1 MVARSDPDSGGG
13 VTPYDRMAFSA
24 DEVSRWLARGEHT
37 QLLQTLFGPDAHAE
51 LVPLA
56 VAAEAASARQRRSRG
71 RTPSPRV
78 WILPGIMGSLLGLP
92 RDAGSPPDI
101 LWLDALDI
109 ILGRLTRLRTDSA
122 PQAQP
127 MGVLLPTY
135 LRLSLRLTAAGFAPK
150 FFDYDWRRDLCEV
163 GRDFAAALRADG
175 RAASIV
181 AHSMGGIVA
190 RSALTHAS
198 LPDIGRVLLL
208 GTPNFGSFASVQAL
222 RGTYSVVRKLALLD
236 LRHDAEQ
243 LASGVFSTFPSLY
256 HLLPFGRAAEGVDFH
271 LAANWPAN
279 GPRPEPARLLAA
291 QNIEQS
297 LTPADSRFIVIAGI
311 GERTV
316 HGAQLDPARDQFS
329 YSISRL
335 GDGTVPLVSAE
346 LPGAPRYL
354 TQVSH
359 SDLPRSAAIAEAVID
374 LLRTGSTTRLGSELP
389 TAQRWHAHVNDD
401 ELRAATRGKIDWHE
415 MTAEQRRHFL
425 ERLNDMG
432 DAALHRDDARAQGG
446 TKSDATATRSA
457 PKVAIVTGDI
467 AEGETSAI
475 AAAILQDVRPAGAVA
490 ALDARL
496 GGVIAEFRWRRIL
509 SGEAGR
515 VAYVPARERLGGTQA
530 VLLAGLGPF
539 DRLGA
544 SAIEFAAE
552 NVARMCRRAGFASL
566 STVIWGAGAG
576 LPPREAFEAQLR
588 GLLRGPAPSQIVF
601 RVRDV
606 ATRDLL
612 RTAAA
617 RLLADFSGQ
626 DSVVEEVAPQ
636 IEPER
641 SPRVVPLRR
650 TARTAYLLVN
660 RESVRDD
667 AETWRLALLTAGT
680 PAAIVAESQVVSRR
694 ALLRLLGRLEAER
707 FGLTELKRFGTD
719 LAELVLHPQLHE
731 LLGRMKDTEL
741 VVVHDAETSR
751 VPWETLHFGSRSPA
765 IDKGMSRRY
774 AASDLSLARF
784 SEQRRELRELA
795 VLLIGNPTDDL
806 PGAELE
812 RERIEGLLR
821 GRAGIRLEVVAGR
834 AASRA
839 RVLGEFQSG
848 RFDVV
853 HYAGHAFFD
862 PASPGRSGLVCS
874 DGDLVGEDL
883 ESLSRLPSLF
893 VANACESGRVR
904 LRAARGRRGSGARA
918 AAALAGRVGLAE
930 ALLRGGVANFIGTY
944 WPVGDAA
951 ALAFAEVFYA
961 RLLANDA
968 LGAAVLAARR
978 RVRDLRS
985 PDWADY
991 IHYGD
996 PDFRLKL
1003 DAERDLP

>member
-1 MVARSDPDSGGG
+1 MVARTASDPGGG

-24 DEVSRWLARGEHT
+24 DEVTRWLARGEHP
-37 QLLQTLFGPDAHAE
+37 QLLQTLFGPEAHAE

-56 VAAEAASARQRRSRG
+56 IAAEAAAARQRRSRR
-71 RTPSPRV
+71 RTPPARV
-78 WILPGIMGSLLGLP
+78 WILPGIMGSQLGLP
-92 RDAGSPPDI
+92 RGAGQPPDI

-109 ILGRLTRLRTDSA
+109 ILGRLVRLRTDTA
-122 PQAQP
+122 PPAVS
-127 MGVLLPTY
+127 MGVLLPSY

-150 FFDYDWRRDLCEV
+150 FFDYDWRRDLRDL
-163 GRDFAAALRADG
+163 GRDFATALRADG
-175 RAASIV
+175 RATHIV
-181 AHSMGGIVA
+181 AHSMGGLVA
-190 RSALTHAS
+190 RAALTHGT
-198 LPDIGRVLLL
+198 LPAIERVLLL
-208 GTPNFGSFASVQAL
+208 GTPNFGSYAAVQAL
-222 RGTYSVVRKLALLD
+222 RGSYAVVRKLALLD
-236 LRHDAEQ
+236 LRHDAEE

-271 LAANWPAN
+271 QQASWPAA
-279 GPRPEPARLLAA
+279 GPRPEPARLRAA
-291 QNIEQS
+291 QHLEQA
-297 LTPADSRFIVIAGI
+297 LAPADSRFIVIAGI

-316 HGAQLDPARDQFS
+316 HGAQLDASRDQFS
-329 YSISRL
+329 YAISRL

-354 TQVSH
+354 TQVAH

-374 LLRTGSTTRLGSELP
+374 MLNSGTTTRLGTELP
-389 TAQRWHAHVNDD
+389 TTQRWHAHVTDD

-415 MTAEQRRHFL
+415 MTPEQRRHFL

-432 DAALHRDDARAQGG
+432 DAPLHRDDTRGTAR
-446 TKSDATATRSA
+446 KPEATAPRAA

-475 AAAILQDVRPAGAVA
+475 AAGILQDVRPAGAVA

-496 GGVIAEFRWRRIL
+496 GGVIAEFRWRRML
-509 SGEAGR
+509 SGETGR

-539 DRLGA
+539 DRLA
-544 SAIEFAAE
+544 PSAIEFAAE

-617 RLLADFSGQ
+617 HLLADFTGQ
-626 DSVVEEVAPQ
+626 DSVIEEIPQ
-636 IEPER
+636 TVEPER
-641 SPRVVPLRR
+641 GPRVVPLRA

-660 RESVRDD
+660 CEAVRDD
-667 AETWRLALLTAGT
+667 AETWRLALLTAGS
-680 PAAIVAESQVVSRR
+680 PAAIIAESQPVSRR
-694 ALLRLLGRLEAER
+694 ALMKLLGRLEAER
-707 FGLTELKRFGTD
+707 FGLAELKRFGTD
-719 LAELVLHPQLHE
+719 LAELVLHPKLRE

-741 VVVHDAETSR
+741 IVVHDAATSR
-751 VPWETLHFGSRSPA
+751 VPWETLAFGSRSPA
-765 IDKGMSRRY
+765 IDSGMSRRY
-774 AASDLSLARF
+774 AAGDLSLARF
-784 SEQRRELRELA
+784 SEQRREQRELA
-795 VLLIGNPTDDL
+795 VLLIGNPTGDL

-812 RERIEGLLR
+812 RERVERLLR
-821 GRAGIRLEVVAGR
+821 GRAGIRLEVIAGR

-862 PASPGRSGLVCS
+862 AATPGRSGLVCS
-874 DGDLVGEDL
+874 DGDLTGQDL
-883 ESLSRLPSLF
+883 ESLARLPSLV

-904 LRAARGRRGSGARA
+904 RGATRTRRGSGERA
-918 AAALAGRVGLAE
+918 TEALAGRVGLAE
-930 ALLRGGVANFIGTY
+930 SLLRGGIANFIGTY
-944 WPVGDAA
+944 WPVGDSA

-961 RLLANDA
+961 RLLANDP

-1003 DAERDLP
+1003 DADRNLP

>member
-1 MVARSDPDSGGG
+1 MVAPIAPDPGGG
-13 VTPYDRMAFSA
+13 VTPYDRMAFGA
-24 DEVSRWLARGEHT
+24 DEVSRWLARGEHA
-37 QLLQTLFGPDAHAE
+37 QLLQTLFGPEAHAE

-56 VAAEAASARQRRSRG
+56 VAADAAAARQRRSR
-71 RTPSPRV
+71 RSSAAPRV

-92 RDAGSPPDI
+92 RGTGNPPDI

-109 ILGRLTRLRTDSA
+109 ILGRLTRLRTDGT
-122 PQAQP
+122 PQVQP

-150 FFDYDWRRDLCEV
+150 FFDYDWRRDLCDV

-175 RAASIV
+175 REASIV

-190 RSALTHAS
+190 RAALTAGT
-198 LPDIGRVLLL
+198 LPAIERVLLL
-208 GTPNFGSFASVQAL
+208 GTPNFGSFAAVQAL

-236 LRHDAEQ
+236 LRHDAEE

-271 LAANWPAN
+271 HAANWPAS
-279 GPRPEPARLLAA
+279 GPRPEPARLLTAR
-291 QNIEQS
+291 NLEQS

-316 HGAQLDPARDQFS
+316 HAAELDPARDQFS

-359 SDLPRSAAIAEAVID
+359 SDLPRSAAIAEAVVD
-374 LLRTGSTTRLGSELP
+374 LLRTGATTRLGSELP
-389 TAQRWHAHVNDD
+389 TTQRWHAHVSDD

-432 DAALHRDDARAQGG
+432 DAALHRDDIRGERGRAEPAVARA
-446 TKSDATATRSA
+446 A

-475 AAAILQDVRPAGAVA
+475 AAAILQDVRPAGAVS

-539 DRLGA
+539 DRLGP

-588 GLLRGPAPSQIVF
+588 GLLRGPAPAQIVF

-626 DSVVEEVAPQ
+626 DTVVEEVAQ
-636 IEPER
+636 SVETER
-641 SPRVVPLRR
+641 SARVVPLRK
-650 TARTAYLLVN
+650 TVRTAYLLVN
-660 RESVRDD
+660 RESIRDD
-667 AETWRLALLTAGT
+667 AETWRLALLTAGS

-694 ALLRLLGRLEAER
+694 ALLRLLGRLEAQR
-707 FGLTELKRFGTD
+707 FGLTELKRFGAD
-719 LAELVLHPQLHE
+719 LAELVLHPQLRE

-741 VVVHDAETSR
+741 VVVHDADTSR
-751 VPWETLHFGSRSPA
+751 VPWEALSFGSRSPA
-765 IDKGMSRRY
+765 IEKGMSRRY
-774 AASDLSLARF
+774 AASELSLARF
-784 SEQRRELRELA
+784 SEQRREQRELA

-812 RERIEGLLR
+812 RERIEALLHS
-821 GRAGIRLEVVAGR
+821 RAGIRLEVVAGR

-874 DGDLVGEDL
+874 DGDLTGEDL
-883 ESLSRLPSLF
+883 ESLARLPSLV

-904 LRAARGRRGSGARA
+904 LRAAQHRRGSGLRA
-918 AAALAGRVGLAE
+918 SAALAGRVGLAE

-978 RVRDLRS
+978 KVRDLRS

>member
-1 MVARSDPDSGGG
+1 MVAPIASDPGGG

-24 DEVSRWLARGEHT
+24 ADVSRWLARGEHA

-56 VAAEAASARQRRSRG
+56 IAAEAAEARQRRSRR
-71 RTPSPRV
+71 RTIAPRV

-109 ILGRLTRLRTDSA
+109 IIGRLTRLRTDA
-122 PQAQP
+122 TPPVQP

-175 RAASIV
+175 RTASIV

-190 RSALTHAS
+190 RAALTQGS
-198 LPDIGRVLLL
+198 LPDVERVLLV

-236 LRHDAEQ
+236 LRHDAEE

-271 LAANWPAN
+271 RAANWPTN
-279 GPRPEPARLLAA
+279 GPRPEPARLRAA
-291 QNIEQS
+291 RNLEQS
-297 LTPADSRFIVIAGI
+297 LAPADSRFIVIAGI

-316 HGAQLDPARDQFS
+316 HGAQLDTAKDQFS

-359 SDLPRSAAIAEAVID
+359 SDLPRSAVIAEAAID

-389 TAQRWHAHVNDD
+389 TTQRWHAHVNDE

-432 DAALHRDDARAQGG
+432 DAALHRDDSRAQDSKSETTTARA
-446 TKSDATATRSA
+446 A
-457 PKVAIVTGDI
+457 PQVAIVTGDI

-509 SGEAGR
+509 SGESGR

-626 DSVVEEVAPQ
+626 DSVVEEVAQ
-636 IEPER
+636 AIEPER
-641 SPRVVPLRR
+641 SPRVVPLRK
-650 TARTAYLLVN
+650 TVRTAYLLVN
-660 RESVRDD
+660 RESVRED
-667 AETWRLALLTAGT
+667 AETWRLALLTAGS
-680 PAAIVAESQVVSRR
+680 PAAILAESQVVSQR

-719 LAELVLHPQLHE
+719 LAELVLHPNLRE

-741 VVVHDAETSR
+741 VVVHDADTSR

-784 SEQRRELRELA
+784 SQQRREQRELA

-821 GRAGIRLEVVAGR
+821 GRDGIRLEVIAGR

-874 DGDLVGEDL
+874 DGDLAGEDL
-883 ESLSRLPSLF
+883 ESLARLPSLV

-904 LRAARGRRGSGARA
+904 LRAGQQRRGSGQRA
-918 AAALAGRVGLAE
+918 TAALAGRVGLAE

-944 WPVGDAA
+944 WPVGDSA

-961 RLLANDA
+961 RLLANEA

-1003 DAERDLP
+1003 DTERDLP